1 MQSLRYPL
9 MLVFIICLVF
19 FSIIVSLTYLLAGKG
34 SQLDFSWFL
43 RKTSPYLWCAIGVG
57 FSVSLSVSGAAIGI
71 WTTGVSIM
79 SAGIRAPR
87 ISTKN
92 LVSIIFCEAVAI
104 YGMIMAIV
112 LTSNFVE
119 ITESSFNDPE
129 TMQGNMMSSY
139 CIFGAGL
146 TVGFVDFFCGLCV
159 GIVGSGA
166 ALCDAA
172 NRTLFIKILI
182 IEIFGSAIGL
192 FGLIIGIYLT
202 SRMNMLP

>member
-1 MQSLRYPL
+1 MQSIRYPL
-9 MLVFIICLVF
+9 IFIFTLCLVF
-19 FSIIVSLTYLLAGKG
+19 SSVAISLCYLLSGKG
-34 SQLDFSWFL
+34 SLIDFGWFL
-43 RKTSPYLWCAIGVG
+43 KKTSPYMWCAIGVG
-57 FSVSLSVSGAAIGI
+57 CSVSLSVSGAAIGI
-71 WTTGVSIM
+71 YTTGVSIM
-79 SAGIRAPR
+79 SAGIRSPR

-112 LTSNFVE
+112 LTSNFME
-119 ITESSFNDPE
+119 ITEASMKDPE
-129 TMQGNMMSSY
+129 AMRGNMMSAY

-146 TVGFVDFFCGLCV
+146 SVGFVDFFCGLCV
-159 GIVGSGA
+159 GTVGSGA
-166 ALCDAA
+166 ALSDAA

-202 SRMNMLP
+202 SRMNMVP

>member
-1 MQSLRYPL
+1 MSSIRYP
-9 MLVFIICLVF
+9 MICIFILCLVT
-19 FSIIVSLTYLLAGKG
+19 SVTLISLFYMLSGKG
-34 SQLDFSWFL
+34 SQLDIGWFL
-43 RKTSPYLWCAIGVG
+43 TKTSPYMWCSIGVG

-119 ITESSFNDPE
+119 ITETSLKNPE
-129 TMQGNMMSSY
+129 IMQNNMMASY

-146 TVGFVDFFCGLCV
+146 TVGLVDFFCGVCV

-166 ALCDAA
+166 ALSDAA

-202 SRMNMLP
+202 SRMNMIL